1 MKNIVTASV
10 EFYFKGVKFSP
21 SLTIEL
27 DPYMQSSGRIPVLYP
42 FIATE
47 NNIDHYSYEYEMMQA
62 ENIKFNQ
69 AEGLVADYVV
79 NGVLDIEAF
88 ELAWNEQQILTTI
101 QQIVERHGLTYAV
114 QQHPD
119 FEKTL
124 IEAYKSGER
133 SYAKK
138 NK

>member
-42 FIATE
+42 LIATE

-62 ENIKFNQ
+62 ENIKFSQ

-88 ELAWNEQQILTTI
+88 ELAWNEHKILTTI
-101 QQIVERHGLTYAV
+101 QQIVERHGLTHVV
-114 QQHPD
+114 QQYPD
-119 FEKTL
+119 LEKTL
-124 IEAYKSGER
+124 IEAYKLGER